1 MQFCHSH
8 FSQMRETPSETN
20 DKRAPKP
27 QTVEPHNKLPSP
39 ASSEAVQ
46 PNRPNCNISG
56 CAERSAGLQTK
67 ENDDERWQRA
77 EGYA

>member
-1 MQFCHSH
+1 MQSCHSH
-8 FSQMRETPSETN
+8 FSQMRETRSETN
-20 DKRAPKP
+20 DKPARKL
-27 QTVEPHNKLPSP
+27 QTVYSHNKLPSP

-56 CAERSAGLQTK
+56 CAERSAGLQS